1 MHIDQVFTWCR
12 GSWLPRCRS
21 WRLPTA
27 GCCRSSLPPQFPR
40 PHSGWSAIES
50 LYFIVELFDTLAP
63 MFLRRI
69 SAAAKVSS
77 DSAPTLKSVWKYK
90 QVWSNKPKALYTGSQ
105 LQNKTPSI
113 GYHECQGSSRC
124 SINSSRH
131 GSIHKLSKIGK
142 KTPRFNIS
150 DQV

>member
-1 MHIDQVFTWCR
+1 
-12 GSWLPRCRS
+12 
-21 WRLPTA
+21 
-27 GCCRSSLPPQFPR
+27 
-40 PHSGWSAIES
+40 
-50 LYFIVELFDTLAP
+50 

-150 DQV
+150 DQVEVPGNLSPVLPVKAVCSVLDPPWIKWNIRDSSQLYWENSSGLFSHSLCYSR